1 MKTWPKPES
10 DYGTVLF
17 SRGRGGG
24 GGVFSTD
31 TIFTYC

>member
-24 GGVFSTD
+24 GVFSTD